1 MSPQSQTNKQ
11 TNRYPTLD
19 TALTEVYDIDPL
31 AVHGILSLG
40 AAVAQGRPFVAA
52 LYQNQMKAVELPA
65 DTLQRLLV
73 SAAAHQAAPWLV
85 FEPVL
90 LNTTDNRSVALATT
104 QGWRYAQ
111 QSSLSFLPSESAAP
125 VACVA
130 SSATRSSQ
138 WNSPQTP
145 IVPLACLRL
154 ASELGAP
161 ARVAYDRDYRPT
173 AEWLAGVKLLVLDD
187 SARCLPRSNT
197 LKIVEFV
204 ASGGTLLAGPNSG
217 ICDGLGR
224 SLPQQLTLLARLK
237 RYGSGVME
245 RVTVAELNSSV
256 ATNIVAAH
264 SWVSISSDASRLS
277 SLLSPLSPLASSP
290 AVGRIAV
297 PYARTGGVVT
307 VFVLCASASSP
318 SPCDASNNV
327 TLRIPID
334 ALEGTAVNS
343 ATLTSPRRRSEVL
356 SYRAV
361 GGNVVVVDVPAVAED
376 YAVVL
381 TMKKRNNVR
390 K

>member
-1 MSPQSQTNKQ
+1 
-11 TNRYPTLD
+11 
-19 TALTEVYDIDPL
+19 
-31 AVHGILSLG
+31 
-40 AAVAQGRPFVAA
+40 
-52 LYQNQMKAVELPA
+52 MKAVELPA

-73 SAAAHQAAPWLV
+73 SAAAHQASPWLV

-111 QSSLSFLPSESAAP
+111 QSSLAFLPSESAAP

-138 WNSPQTP
+138 WNSPLTP

-161 ARVAYDRDYRPT
+161 ARVAYDRDYRPM

-224 SLPQQLTLLARLK
+224 SVPQQLTLLARLK
-237 RYGSGVME
+237 RHGSGVMG

-256 ATNIVAAH
+256 ATKIVAAH
-264 SWVSISSDASRLS
+264 SWVSISSDASKLS

-297 PYARTGGVVT
+297 PYARTGEVVT

-318 SPCDASNNV
+318 SPCDVSNNV

-334 ALEGTAVNS
+334 MLEGTAVNS
-343 ATLTSPRRRSEVL
+343 ATLTSPGRSEVL

-381 TMKKRNNVR
+381 TLIKR
-390 K
+390 KTM